1 MELRT
6 LRYFVAVVET
16 GSVSAAAE
24 QVHVTQPV
32 VSRQLQTLERR
43 LGVRLFDRG
52 GGRLRLSAAG
62 RELLPRAREVL
73 ARADAVEQAAR
84 RLATGHLERVA
95 ISAPS
100 TTVVDVVAPF
110 VAALGPD
117 DPLPSL
123 VESRRRTSVE
133 QLQQGADLVVLTTS
147 PPPGVECRSIAKLPL
162 WASVPADHAWT
173 GRRSLDVAE
182 LVSGP
187 VIALAPEF
195 AARQILEAS
204 LGERGLVVEELV
216 ESTHPRVAQALAA
229 AGRGVAVVTDDPRF
243 DLVTVP
249 LTSGGEPLSIH
260 LHAAWSAEHHAADAL
275 SALSDRLADFVE
287 QRYGA
292 STSSAGETAP

>member
-43 LGVRLFDRG
+43 LGVQLFDRD
-52 GGRLRLSAAG
+52 GGRLHLSAAG

-73 ARADAVEQAAR
+73 AQADAVEQAAR
-84 RLATGHLERVA
+84 RLSTGHLERVA

-110 VAALGPD
+110 VATLGPD

-133 QLQQGADLVVLTTS
+133 ELQQGADLVVLTAP
-147 PPPGVECRSIAKLPL
+147 PPPGVESRDIATLPL
-162 WASVPADHAWT
+162 WASVPQGHAWT
-173 GRRSLDVAE
+173 DRATLDVAE
-182 LVSGP
+182 LVTGP
-187 VIALAPEF
+187 VIALAAEF
-195 AARQILEAS
+195 AARQILDAALET
-204 LGERGLVVEELV
+204 RGLVVEQLV
-216 ESTHPRVAQALAA
+216 EATHPRVAQALAA
-229 AGRGVAVVTDDPRF
+229 AGRGAAVVTDDPRF

-249 LTSGGEPLSIH
+249 LTSAGEPLSIH
-260 LHAAWSAEHHAADAL
+260 LHAAWSADHHAADAL
-275 SALSDRLADFVE
+275 STLSDRLAAFVE
-287 QRYGA
+287 HRYGTPP
-292 STSSAGETAP
+292 SR